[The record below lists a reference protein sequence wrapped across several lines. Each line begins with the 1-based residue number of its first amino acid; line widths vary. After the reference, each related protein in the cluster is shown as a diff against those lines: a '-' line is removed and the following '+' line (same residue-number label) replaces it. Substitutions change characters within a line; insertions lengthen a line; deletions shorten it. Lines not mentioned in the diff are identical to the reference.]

1 MASSY
6 MAQAGAMNDLKIV
19 IAGLPEGVAAAVF
32 DDVVLETLLVISG
45 TAFMWFGITRERRH
59 AG

>member
-1 MASSY
+1 
-6 MAQAGAMNDLKIV
+6 MNDLKIV